1 MLIDGSSVRHG
12 EQQGANAILSSDDFA
27 DFGKYRD
34 EDFLGHSLRILN
46 ASRSKVAQYAGCKT
60 TINSLEAEID

>member
-1 MLIDGSSVRHG
+1 MLIDGSSVRYG
-12 EQQGANAILSSDDFA
+12 EQQGANAILSTADFA

-46 ASRSKVAQYAGCKT
+46 ASRSKVAQYAGSKT